1 MIESGFRYLARIS
14 IFYSPIFSSA
24 MDAHTG
30 SVDNRRA
37 VQQPGKWTSQLA
49 DSVTARDH
57 QLDMAWTQSRD
68 QAGVP
73 WR

>member
-1 MIESGFRYLARIS
+1 MIESGFRYPSRIS

-24 MDAHTG
+24 IDAHTG
-30 SVDNRRA
+30 SIDNRRA
-37 VQQPGKWTSQLA
+37 VQQPSQLA